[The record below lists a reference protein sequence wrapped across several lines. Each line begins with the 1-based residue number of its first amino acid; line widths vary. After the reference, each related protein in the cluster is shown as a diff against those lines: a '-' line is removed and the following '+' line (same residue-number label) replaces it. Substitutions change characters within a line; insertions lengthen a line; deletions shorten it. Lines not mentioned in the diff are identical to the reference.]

1 MNPDDEQQRR
11 ARDIA
16 VRVFA
21 VVSTKWG
28 LRVLEEVGDGRHRF
42 RELHRA
48 IEGIS
53 FKMLTQTLR
62 ELENHGLIS
71 RFDHH
76 TANPHVDYTLTEAG
90 IGLVET
96 VHGLCTWS
104 RTHLDRLLDTPAY
117 QSDSS
122 R

>member
-1 MNPDDEQQRR
+1 MIPDDEDQRR

-16 VRVFA
+16 VRVFGA
-21 VVSTKWG
+21 VSTKWG
-28 LRVLEEVGDGRHRF
+28 LRVLEEVGSGRSRF

-48 IEGIS
+48 LEGIS

-96 VHGLCTWS
+96 VHGMCTWS
-104 RTHLDRLLDTPAY
+104 RTHLDRLIDTPAHR
-117 QSDSS
+117 SDS
-122 R
+122 